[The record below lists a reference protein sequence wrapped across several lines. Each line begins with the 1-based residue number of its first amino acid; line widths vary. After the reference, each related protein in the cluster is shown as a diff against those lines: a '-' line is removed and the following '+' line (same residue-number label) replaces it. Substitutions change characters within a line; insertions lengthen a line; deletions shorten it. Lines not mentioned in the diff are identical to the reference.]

1 MVDETPSLRNT
12 EAASVESYLCVSYTF
27 SAHSEAQT
35 PSPSLNFESVNIGFS
50 MTLKCFHKDT
60 DGVAFYW
67 YKQTLVQKPQR
78 MSEFYR
84 HKRNG
89 SLIGEFRDDPRF
101 ELETGK
107 NKNHL
112 RISNVQM
119 SDSATYYCAGID
131 TYLYKFLEGIT
142 VHVKESNLN
151 IWTLV
156 DQSRSEIIQPGGSVT
171 LKCTVQSGT
180 CDGEHRVFWFRNSEE
195 HLPEI
200 IYTNGASDDQCK
212 KPTTQAHS
220 CVYSL
225 TIESLNASSAGTYH
239 CAVASCG
246 HILFGKGM
254 NLDYEKKSDPP
265 VLLFALSGALVCS
278 TIMVIIL
285 AQKLHKTKTCKDS
298 PERSSAASTLHADD
312 YEDAENLHYAALRSS
327 KLSRSRG
334 TRDANNEVVYSTVG
348 PQN

>member
-1 MVDETPSLRNT
+1 MTPLMFIGYVT
-12 EAASVESYLCVSYTF
+12 CLILDTL
-27 SAHSEAQT
+27 AHSEAQT

-50 MTLKCFHKDT
+50 MTLKCFHKET

-67 YKQTLVQKPQR
+67 YKQTLVQKPQQ

-89 SLIGEFRDDPRF
+89 SLIGEFRNDPRF

-254 NLDYEKKSDPP
+254 NLDYEKKSAPP
-265 VLLFALSGALVCS
+265 VLLFALSGALVF
-278 TIMVIIL
+278 TYIAIVQDNIW
-285 AQKLHKTKTCKDS
+285 HKIYAVQDL
-298 PERSSAASTLHADD
+298 TLLFIQD
-312 YEDAENLHYAALRSS
+312 YGDAENLHYAALRSS

-334 TRDANNEVVYSTVG
+334 TRDATDEVVYSTVG

>member
-1 MVDETPSLRNT
+1 MAFSIFLLALQCSSLSRKLR
-12 EAASVESYLCVSYTF
+12 VCVSSPF
-27 SAHSEAQT
+27 SVHLEAQT
-35 PSPSLNFESVNIGFS
+35 PSPSLHFESVSIGS
-50 MTLKCFHKDT
+50 NVTLKCFYKET
-60 DGVAFYW
+60 DGVIFYW
-67 YKQTLVQKPQR
+67 YKQTPGQKPQL

-84 HKRNG
+84 YKRNG
-89 SLIGEFRDDPRF
+89 SLMGEFCNDPRF

-107 NKNHL
+107 DKNHL

-119 SDSATYYCAGID
+119 SDSATYYCAGVH
-131 TYLYKFLEGIT
+131 TYLYTFLEGIT
-142 VHVKESNLN
+142 VHVKEPNLN

-180 CDGEHRVFWFRNSEE
+180 CDGQHRVFWFRNSEE

-212 KPTTQAHS
+212 KKPTTQAHS

-225 TIESLNASSAGTYH
+225 SIESLNASNAGTYH

-254 NLDYEKKSDPP
+254 QLDYESNNLFSKTVLHFKKW
-265 VLLFALSGALVCS
+265 
-278 TIMVIIL
+278 
-285 AQKLHKTKTCKDS
+285 
-298 PERSSAASTLHADD
+298 
-312 YEDAENLHYAALRSS
+312 
-327 KLSRSRG
+327 
-334 TRDANNEVVYSTVG
+334 
-348 PQN
+348 

>member
-1 MVDETPSLRNT
+1 MTPLMFIGYVT
-12 EAASVESYLCVSYTF
+12 CLILDTL
-27 SAHSEAQT
+27 AHLEAQT
-35 PSPSLNFESVNIGFS
+35 PSPSLNFESVNIGS
-50 MTLKCFHKDT
+50 SVTLKCFHKET
-60 DGVAFYW
+60 DGVIFYW
-67 YKQTLVQKPQR
+67 YKQTPGQKPQL
-78 MSEFYR
+78 MSEFYTY
-84 HKRNG
+84 KTNG
-89 SLIGEFRDDPRF
+89 SLKGEFWNDPRF

-112 RISNVQM
+112 RISNLQM
-119 SDSATYYCAGID
+119 SDSATYYCAAVD
-131 TYLYKFLEGIT
+131 TYLYTFLEGIT

-156 DQSRSEIIQPGGSVT
+156 DQSRSEIIQPGRSVT

-212 KPTTQAHS
+212 KKPTTQAHS

-225 TIESLNASSAGTYH
+225 TIESLNMSNAGTYH

-265 VLLFALSGALVCS
+265 VLLYALSGALVFS

-285 AQKLHKTKTCKDS
+285 SQKLHKTKSCKDS
-298 PERSSAASTLHADD
+298 PERSSAASALHADD

-334 TRDANNEVVYSTVG
+334 KRDATDDVVYSSVG
-348 PQN
+348 PRN

>member
-1 MVDETPSLRNT
+1 MTPLMFIGYVT
-12 EAASVESYLCVSYTF
+12 CLILDTL
-27 SAHSEAQT
+27 AHLEAQT
-35 PSPSLNFESVNIGFS
+35 PSPSLNFESVNIGS
-50 MTLKCFHKDT
+50 SVTLKCFHKET
-60 DGVAFYW
+60 DGVIFYW
-67 YKQTLVQKPQR
+67 YKHTPGQKPQL
-78 MSEFYR
+78 MSEFYTY
-84 HKRNG
+84 KTNG
-89 SLIGEFRDDPRF
+89 SLKGEFWNDPRF

-112 RISNVQM
+112 RISNLQM
-119 SDSATYYCAGID
+119 SDSATYYCAAVD
-131 TYLYKFLEGIT
+131 TYLYTFLEGIT

-156 DQSRSEIIQPGGSVT
+156 DQSRSEIIQPGSSVT

-195 HLPEI
+195 HLSEI
-200 IYTNGASDDQCK
+200 IYTNGASDDQCKK

-225 TIESLNASSAGTYH
+225 TIESLNMSSAGTYH

-254 NLDYEKKSDPP
+254 NLDYESNKS
-265 VLLFALSGALVCS
+265 F
-278 TIMVIIL
+278 
-285 AQKLHKTKTCKDS
+285 CKDCLTFQEVVRMYS
-298 PERSSAASTLHADD
+298 DVYNTVLNSIACFIQESNDVH
-312 YEDAENLHYAALRSS
+312 NLHHAALRSS
-327 KLSRSRG
+327 KISSSRG
-334 TRDANNEVVYSTVG
+334 KREATSEVVYSSVG

>member
-1 MVDETPSLRNT
+1 MTPLMFIGFVTCLILETL
-12 EAASVESYLCVSYTF
+12 VHL
-27 SAHSEAQT
+27 EAQT
-35 PSPSLNFESVNIGFS
+35 PSLSLHFESVNIGS
-50 MTLKCFHKDT
+50 NVTLKCFHKET
-60 DGVAFYW
+60 DGVIFHW
-67 YKQTLVQKPQR
+67 YKQTPGQKPQQ

-84 HKRNG
+84 YKRNG
-89 SLIGEFRDDPRF
+89 SFTGEFCNDPRF

-107 NKNHL
+107 DKNHL

-131 TYLYKFLEGIT
+131 TYLYKFLEGTT

-156 DQSRSEIIQPGGSVT
+156 NQSRSEIMQPGGSVT

-180 CDGEHRVFWFRNSEE
+180 CDGQHRVFWFRNSEE

-200 IYTNGASDDQCK
+200 IYTNGAGEDQCKK

-225 TIESLNASSAGTYH
+225 SIESLNESSAGTYH

-254 NLDYEKKSDPP
+254 QLDYEKQSDSP
-265 VLLFALSGALVCS
+265 VLLYVLTGALAFS
-278 TIMVIIL
+278 IIMVVIL
-285 AQKLHKTKTCKDS
+285 VQKLHKTKSCKDS
-298 PERSSAASTLHADD
+298 PERSSAASTLNADD
-312 YEDAENLHYAALRSS
+312 HEDAENLHYAALNSS
-327 KLSRSRG
+327 KLSRSREK
-334 TRDANNEVVYSTVG
+334 RDATSEVVYSSVG

>member
-1 MVDETPSLRNT
+1 MTPLILLNAYCCLQHVPT
-12 EAASVESYLCVSYTF
+12 LAESYFV
-27 SAHSEAQT
+27 
-35 PSPSLNFESVNIGFS
+35 
-50 MTLKCFHKDT
+50 TLKCFHKET
-60 DGVAFYW
+60 DGVIFYW
-67 YKQTLVQKPQR
+67 YKQTPGQKPQL
-78 MSEFYR
+78 MSEFYTY
-84 HKRNG
+84 KTNG
-89 SLIGEFRDDPRF
+89 SLKGEFWNDPRF

-112 RISNVQM
+112 RISNLQM
-119 SDSATYYCAGID
+119 SDSATYYCAAVD
-131 TYLYKFLEGIT
+131 TYLYTFLEGIT

-156 DQSRSEIIQPGGSVT
+156 DQSRSEIIQPGRSVT

-212 KPTTQAHS
+212 KKPTTQAHS

-225 TIESLNASSAGTYH
+225 TIESLNMSNAGTYH

-254 NLDYEKKSDPP
+254 NLDYESNKSFCKDCLTFQE
-265 VLLFALSGALVCS
+265 VERMYSDVCNVSLQYSVVLGIKATLFQDLTLLF
-278 TIMVIIL
+278 I
-285 AQKLHKTKTCKDS
+285 Q
-298 PERSSAASTLHADD
+298 D

-334 TRDANNEVVYSTVG
+334 KRDATDDVVYSSVG
-348 PQN
+348 PRN

>member
-1 MVDETPSLRNT
+1 MTPLM
-12 EAASVESYLCVSYTF
+12 F
-27 SAHSEAQT
+27 
-35 PSPSLNFESVNIGFS
+35 IGYVTCLILD
-50 MTLKCFHKDT
+50 TL
-60 DGVAFYW
+60 
-67 YKQTLVQKPQR
+67 
-78 MSEFYR
+78 
-84 HKRNG
+84 
-89 SLIGEFRDDPRF
+89 
-101 ELETGK
+101 
-107 NKNHL
+107 
-112 RISNVQM
+112 
-119 SDSATYYCAGID
+119 
-131 TYLYKFLEGIT
+131 

-254 NLDYEKKSDPP
+254 NLDYEKKSDSP
-265 VLLFALSGALVCS
+265 VLLYVLSGALAFN
-278 TIMVIIL
+278 IIVVAIL
-285 AQKLHKTKTCKDS
+285 TTN
-298 PERSSAASTLHADD
+298 ADGSN
-312 YEDAENLHYAALRSS
+312 DAHNLHHAALTSS
-327 KLSRSRG
+327 KISRSRG
-334 TRDANNEVVYSTVG
+334 EREATSEVVYSSVG
-348 PQN
+348 PEN